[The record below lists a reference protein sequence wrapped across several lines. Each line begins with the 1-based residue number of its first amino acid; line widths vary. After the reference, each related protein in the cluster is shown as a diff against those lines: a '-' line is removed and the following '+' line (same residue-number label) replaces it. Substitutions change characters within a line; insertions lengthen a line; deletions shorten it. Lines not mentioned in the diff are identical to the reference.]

1 MATTCIFSPA
11 DCLLVLLCY
20 RICLIDI
27 VLSEW
32 MSVAMHLDTQSFE
45 SFYKIM
51 VRWLKHYCTHDM
63 FLSKSASA
71 DVDILIKL
79 DKTAQCA
86 VDECHCL
93 SQDLKVFPKTRDNSS
108 KRSEVSTKEDLRLI
122 VVLLD

>member
-1 MATTCIFSPA
+1 MDERCNAPP
-11 DCLLVLLCY
+11 
-20 RICLIDI
+20 DI
-27 VLSEW
+27 
-32 MSVAMHLDTQSFE
+32 QSHE
-45 SFYKIM
+45 SLYKIM
-51 VRWLKHYCTHDM
+51 VRWLKHY
-63 FLSKSASA
+63 F
-71 DVDILIKL
+71 LIKL